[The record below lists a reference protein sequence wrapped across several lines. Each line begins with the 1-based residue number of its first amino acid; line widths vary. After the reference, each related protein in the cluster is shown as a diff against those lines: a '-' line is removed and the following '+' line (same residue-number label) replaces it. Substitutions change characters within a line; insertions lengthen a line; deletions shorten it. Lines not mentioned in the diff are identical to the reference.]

1 MPRRRW
7 PWRVLVGANVV
18 VLLILISSG
27 AVWGYVHYRLDSIRT
42 VAAPHLSKT
51 VKVPTQSAAGLNP
64 ENILL
69 IGNETRAGI
78 TNPAEIQQFGSPQQ
92 LSGALSDV
100 IMILHL
106 DPKTDSAS
114 LLSIPRDLFVP
125 MPSGSPVGPYEK
137 IDAALNDGKNGP
149 DNLIQAI
156 TDDLGIPINHFI
168 ELTFDGMQ
176 GVVNSLGGINLDFP
190 EKLYDQQSNLN
201 ITATGCQH
209 INGAQAL
216 ALVRSRH
223 LQYDP
228 PGDNAAP
235 ADWPYD
241 PESDLAR
248 IARDHTFLRV
258 LASTGIS
265 EGFTNP
271 IKANDFI
278 GAVINDI
285 VIDPGLRGQL
295 ISLASHYRKLNPATV
310 AELTL
315 PVTIV
320 NSYNYAGS
328 NIGDVDF
335 PVQPLDNQV
344 IAQWDGAALPAP
356 VPPAAVDVYNLAGS
370 YNLATNTAAALHADG
385 INATI
390 GGDKAVP
397 GSPTETLLYYPP
409 TGLPQALDVLGHLSG
424 AVMLQADP
432 ALPTGTVQV
441 DAGSLLSVVPAAV
454 AHTTPAPTTSAAG
467 AAPASTVTG
476 TAGPTS
482 TTVPTPQGQKPS
494 ASTDQLQPW
503 DPIACTAK

>member
-1 MPRRRW
+1 M
-7 PWRVLVGANVV
+7 GANVV
-18 VLLILISSG
+18 VVVLLISSG

-42 VAAPHLSKT
+42 VAAPHLTKT
-51 VKVPTQSAAGLNP
+51 VKVPAHSAAGLDP

-78 TNPAEIQQFGSPQQ
+78 TNPAEIQEFGSPQQ
-92 LSGALSDV
+92 LSGSLSDV

-106 DPKTDSAS
+106 DPKTDTAS

-125 MPSGSPVGPYEK
+125 MPAGSPVGPYEK
-137 IDAALNDGKNGP
+137 IDAALNDGQSGP

-190 EKLYDQQSNLN
+190 ERLYDQQSSLN
-201 ITATGCQH
+201 ITTTGCQH
-209 INGAQAL
+209 VNGAEAL

-228 PGDNAAP
+228 PGDNAPP

-258 LASTGIS
+258 LASTAIS
-265 EGFTNP
+265 GGFTNP

-285 VIDPGLRGQL
+285 VIDPGLRSQL
-295 ISLASHYRKLNPATV
+295 ISLASHYRKIDPAAV

-315 PVTIV
+315 PITTV
-320 NSYNYAGS
+320 NSYDYAGS

-344 IAQWDGAALPAP
+344 IAKWDGEALPAP
-356 VPPAAVDVYNLAGS
+356 APPASVPVYNLAGS
-370 YNLATNTAAALHADG
+370 YNLATVTATALRADG

-390 GGDKAVP
+390 DGDKAVP

-409 TGLPQALDVLGHLSG
+409 TSLAQALDVLGHLSG

-432 ALPTGTVQV
+432 SLPAGTVEV
-441 DAGSLLSVVPAAV
+441 DAGSLLSVTPAAPT
-454 AHTTPAPTTSAAG
+454 HTAPAPTTSVAST
-467 AAPASTVTG
+467 APASTVTA
-476 TAGPTS
+476 TTSSS
-482 TTVPTPQGQKPS
+482 TTVPTPQGEKPS
-494 ASTDQLQPW
+494 SSTDQPQPW
-503 DPIACTAK
+503 DPIACPAQ

>member
-1 MPRRRW
+1 
-7 PWRVLVGANVV
+7 VLVVANIVV
-18 VLLILISSG
+18 VLLLISGG
-27 AVWGYVHYRLDSIRT
+27 AVWGYVHYRLDSIHT

-51 VKVPTQSAAGLNP
+51 VKVPTESAAGLDP

-78 TNPAEIQQFGSPQQ
+78 TNPAEIRQFGSPQQ
-92 LSGALSDV
+92 LSGSLSDV

-106 DPKTDSAS
+106 DPKADTAS

-125 MPSGSPVGPYEK
+125 MPAGSLTGPYEK

-156 TDDLGIPINHFI
+156 TEDLGIPINHFI
-168 ELTFDGMQ
+168 ELTFDGLQ

-190 EKLYDQQSNLN
+190 ERLYDQQSSLN
-201 ITATGCQH
+201 VATTGCQH
-209 INGAQAL
+209 VGGAEAL

-228 PGDNAAP
+228 PGDNAPP

-265 EGFTNP
+265 DGFTNP

-285 VIDPGLRGQL
+285 AIDPGLRNQL
-295 ISLASHYRKLNPATV
+295 ISLATHYRKLNPVTV
-310 AELTL
+310 PELTL
-315 PVTIV
+315 PITTV
-320 NSYNYAGS
+320 NSYNYGGS

-335 PVQPLDNQV
+335 PVQPLDDQV
-344 IAQWDGAALPAP
+344 IAQWDGTALPAP
-356 VPPAAVDVYNLAGS
+356 AAPAAVDVYNLAGS
-370 YNLATNTAAALHADG
+370 YNLATDTAAALHADG
-385 INATI
+385 LNATV

-397 GSPTETLLYYPP
+397 GSPTETLIYYPP
-409 TGLPQALDVLGHLSG
+409 ASLPQALDVLGHLSG

-432 ALPTGTVQV
+432 SVPAGTLQL
-441 DAGSLLSVVPAAV
+441 DAGSLLSVTAPSQAGQAPTASVASTAAGSSVPA
-454 AHTTPAPTTSAAG
+454 T
-467 AAPASTVTG
+467 AS
-476 TAGPTS
+476 PTS
-482 TTVPTPQGQKPS
+482 TTVPTPDGEKPS
-494 ASTDQLQPW
+494 SSSDQPQPW
-503 DPIACTAK
+503 DPIACPAK